1 MIDLYQF
8 IRLLGTKI
16 FLILVGLFL
25 ALTGCVESRPRYS
38 IVLPMPTIVV
48 VPVKATPVSTVL
60 PEPTA
65 TPQPSATPVPLIP
78 TPIPIPTI
86 APTPT
91 PISVSTPVPTIAPTP
106 TPISVSTPV
115 PTIAPTVETEIPIGS
130 TPNSGTF
137 NLSLDFEGIGNES
150 VVRSDR
156 VLLHGV
162 TSADATVSV
171 NGVILEVQSDGTF
184 ELTLPLEPG
193 PNIVD
198 IVASDLEGNS
208 INSSLAIISIPE
220 DSG

>member
-8 IRLLGTKI
+8 IRLLSTKI

-25 ALTGCVESRPRYS
+25 ALTGCVESRPRYA
-38 IVLPMPTIVV
+38 IALPTPTIVV
-48 VPVKATPVSTVL
+48 VPVKATPLSTVL
-60 PEPTA
+60 PDPTA
-65 TPQPSATPVPLIP
+65 TPQPLATPVPLTP
-78 TPIPIPTI
+78 TPILIPTI

-91 PISVSTPVPTIAPTP
+91 AISVSTPVPTI
-106 TPISVSTPV
+106 V
-115 PTIAPTVETEIPIGS
+115 PTVETEISLGS
-130 TPNSGTF
+130 TSNSGIF
-137 NLSLDFEGIGNES
+137 NLSLDFDGIGNES

>member
-8 IRLLGTKI
+8 PRLLNTKI
-16 FLILVGLFL
+16 TFILVGLVMV
-25 ALTGCVESRPRYS
+25 AITGCVDSRPRYTAA
-38 IVLPMPTIVV
+38 VPTPTIIA
-48 VPVKATPVSTVL
+48 VPLQPTPKSTVL
-60 PEPTA
+60 PDPTA
-65 TPQPSATPVPLIP
+65 TPQPSVTPVPQTPTPPPIPTIIPSPTPVPIP
-78 TPIPIPTI
+78 TPTPTI
-86 APTPT
+86 APT
-91 PISVSTPVPTIAPTP
+91 IESDNDI
-106 TPISVSTPV
+106 
-115 PTIAPTVETEIPIGS
+115 ES

-162 TSADATVSV
+162 TSPDAIVSV
-171 NGVILEVQSDGTF
+171 NGVILEVQPDGTF
-184 ELTLPLEPG
+184 ELTLPLDPG

-208 INSSLAIISIPE
+208 VNSSLAIISIPE

>member
-1 MIDLYQF
+1 MVAF
-8 IRLLGTKI
+8 
-16 FLILVGLFL
+16 
-25 ALTGCVESRPRYS
+25 TGCVESRPRYA
-38 IVLPMPTIVV
+38 VAVPTPTIIV
-48 VPVKATPVSTVL
+48 VPLQPTPKSTVL
-60 PEPTA
+60 PDPTA
-65 TPQPSATPVPLIP
+65 TPQPSVTPVPQTP
-78 TPIPIPTI
+78 TPLPIPTI
-86 APTPT
+86 APSPT
-91 PISVSTPVPTIAPTP
+91 PASIPTPAPTIAPT
-106 TPISVSTPV
+106 IESDVA
-115 PTIAPTVETEIPIGS
+115 IES

-162 TSADATVSV
+162 TSPDAIVSV
-171 NGVILEVQSDGTF
+171 NGVILEVQPDGTF
-184 ELTLPLEPG
+184 ELTLPLDPG

>member
-91 PISVSTPVPTIAPTP
+91 PISVSTPVPTIAPT
-106 TPISVSTPV
+106 
-115 PTIAPTVETEIPIGS
+115 VETEIPIGS

-171 NGVILEVQSDGTF
+171 NGVILEVQPDGTF

>member
-8 IRLLGTKI
+8 IRLLSTKI

-25 ALTGCVESRPRYS
+25 ALTGCVESRPRYA
-38 IVLPMPTIVV
+38 IALPTPTIVV
-48 VPVKATPVSTVL
+48 VPVKATPLSTVL

-65 TPQPSATPVPLIP
+65 TPQPLATPVPLTP

-91 PISVSTPVPTIAPTP
+91 PISVSTPVPTI
-106 TPISVSTPV
+106 V
-115 PTIAPTVETEIPIGS
+115 PTVETEVPIGS

-137 NLSLDFEGIGNES
+137 NLSLDFDGIGNES

>member
-8 IRLLGTKI
+8 IRLLSTKI

-25 ALTGCVESRPRYS
+25 ALTGCVESRPRYA
-38 IVLPMPTIVV
+38 IALPTPIIVV
-48 VPVKATPVSTVL
+48 VPVKATPLSTVL
-60 PEPTA
+60 PDPTA
-65 TPQPSATPVPLIP
+65 TPQPLATPVPLTP
-78 TPIPIPTI
+78 TSIPIPTI
-86 APTPT
+86 AL
-91 PISVSTPVPTIAPTP
+91 TP

-115 PTIAPTVETEIPIGS
+115 PTIAPTVETEIPLGS

-137 NLSLDFEGIGNES
+137 NLSLDFDGIGNES

-184 ELTLPLEPG
+184 ELTLPLQPG

>member
-8 IRLLGTKI
+8 PRLLNIKI
-16 FLILVGLFL
+16 TFILVGLVIV
-25 ALTGCVESRPRYS
+25 AITGCVESRPRYTVAVPS
-38 IVLPMPTIVV
+38 PTIIAA
-48 VPVKATPVSTVL
+48 PLQPTPKSTVL
-60 PEPTA
+60 PDPTA
-65 TPQPSATPVPLIP
+65 TPQPSVTPGP
-78 TPIPIPTI
+78 
-86 APTPT
+86 PTPT
-91 PISVSTPVPTIAPTP
+91 PPPMPTLAPSPTPVSIPTPAPTI
-106 TPISVSTPV
+106 V
-115 PTIAPTVETEIPIGS
+115 PTVEPDVAIVS

-162 TSADATVSV
+162 TSPDAIVSV
-171 NGVILEVQSDGTF
+171 NGVILEVQPDGTF
-184 ELTLPLEPG
+184 ELTLPLDPG

-220 DSG
+220 ASG

>member
-8 IRLLGTKI
+8 IRLLSTKI

-25 ALTGCVESRPRYS
+25 ALTGCVESRPRYA
-38 IVLPMPTIVV
+38 IALPTPTIVV
-48 VPVKATPVSTVL
+48 VPVKATPLSTVL

-65 TPQPSATPVPLIP
+65 TPQPLATPVPLTP
-78 TPIPIPTI
+78 TPIPIPTT

-91 PISVSTPVPTIAPTP
+91 PISVSTPVPTI
-106 TPISVSTPV
+106 V
-115 PTIAPTVETEIPIGS
+115 PTVETEVLIGS

-137 NLSLDFEGIGNES
+137 NLSLDFDGIGNES

-184 ELTLPLEPG
+184 EITLPLEPG

>member
-1 MIDLYQF
+1 
-8 IRLLGTKI
+8 
-16 FLILVGLFL
+16 
-25 ALTGCVESRPRYS
+25 
-38 IVLPMPTIVV
+38 
-48 VPVKATPVSTVL
+48 
-60 PEPTA
+60 
-65 TPQPSATPVPLIP
+65 
-78 TPIPIPTI
+78 
-86 APTPT
+86 
-91 PISVSTPVPTIAPTP
+91 
-106 TPISVSTPV
+106 
-115 PTIAPTVETEIPIGS
+115 
-130 TPNSGTF
+130 
-137 NLSLDFEGIGNES
+137 LDFEGIGNES

>member
-91 PISVSTPVPTIAPTP
+91 PISVSTPVPTIG
-106 TPISVSTPV
+106 
-115 PTIAPTVETEIPIGS
+115 PTVETEIPIGS

-171 NGVILEVQSDGTF
+171 NGVILEVQADGTF

>member
-1 MIDLYQF
+1 MVAF
-8 IRLLGTKI
+8 
-16 FLILVGLFL
+16 
-25 ALTGCVESRPRYS
+25 TGCVESRPRYT
-38 IVLPMPTIVV
+38 VAVPTPTISM
-48 VPVKATPVSTVL
+48 VPLQPTPKSTVL
-60 PEPTA
+60 PDPTA
-65 TPQPSATPVPLIP
+65 TPQPSVTPFPQTPTPLPVSTIAPSPTPASIP
-78 TPIPIPTI
+78 TPAPTI
-86 APTPT
+86 APT
-91 PISVSTPVPTIAPTP
+91 IESDVAI
-106 TPISVSTPV
+106 
-115 PTIAPTVETEIPIGS
+115 ES

-162 TSADATVSV
+162 TSPDAIVSV
-171 NGVILEVQSDGTF
+171 NGVILEVQPDGTF
-184 ELTLPLEPG
+184 ELTLPLDPG

>member
-48 VPVKATPVSTVL
+48 VPVKATPVSTAL

-91 PISVSTPVPTIAPTP
+91 PISVSTPVPTIAPT
-106 TPISVSTPV
+106 
-115 PTIAPTVETEIPIGS
+115 VETEIPIDS

>member
-8 IRLLGTKI
+8 IRLLSTKI

-25 ALTGCVESRPRYS
+25 ALTGCVESRPRYA
-38 IVLPMPTIVV
+38 IALPTPTIVV
-48 VPVKATPVSTVL
+48 VPVKATPLSTVL
-60 PEPTA
+60 SDPTA
-65 TPQPSATPVPLIP
+65 TPQPLATPVPLTP

-91 PISVSTPVPTIAPTP
+91 PISVSTPVPTIAPT
-106 TPISVSTPV
+106 
-115 PTIAPTVETEIPIGS
+115 VETEIPLGS

-184 ELTLPLEPG
+184 ELTLPLQPG

>member
-8 IRLLGTKI
+8 IRLLSTKI

-25 ALTGCVESRPRYS
+25 ALTGCVESRPRYA
-38 IVLPMPTIVV
+38 IALPTPTIVV
-48 VPVKATPVSTVL
+48 VPVKATPLSTVL

-65 TPQPSATPVPLIP
+65 TPQPLATPVPLPP

-91 PISVSTPVPTIAPTP
+91 PISVSTPVPTI
-106 TPISVSTPV
+106 V
-115 PTIAPTVETEIPIGS
+115 PTVETEILIGS

-137 NLSLDFEGIGNES
+137 NLSLDFDGIGNES

>member
-8 IRLLGTKI
+8 IRLLSTKI

-25 ALTGCVESRPRYS
+25 ALTGCVESRPRYA
-38 IVLPMPTIVV
+38 IALPTPTIVV
-48 VPVKATPVSTVL
+48 VPVKATPLSTVL

-65 TPQPSATPVPLIP
+65 TPQPLATPVPLTP

-91 PISVSTPVPTIAPTP
+91 PISVSTPVPTI
-106 TPISVSTPV
+106 V
-115 PTIAPTVETEIPIGS
+115 PTVETEVLIGS

-137 NLSLDFEGIGNES
+137 NLSLDFDGIGNES

>member
-8 IRLLGTKI
+8 IRLLSTKI

-25 ALTGCVESRPRYS
+25 ALTGCVESRPRYA
-38 IVLPMPTIVV
+38 IALPTPTIVV
-48 VPVKATPVSTVL
+48 VPVKATPLSTLL

-65 TPQPSATPVPLIP
+65 TPQPLATPVPLTP
-78 TPIPIPTI
+78 TPIPILTI

-91 PISVSTPVPTIAPTP
+91 PISVSTPVPTI
-106 TPISVSTPV
+106 V
-115 PTIAPTVETEIPIGS
+115 PTVETEIPIGS

-137 NLSLDFEGIGNES
+137 NLSLDFDGIGNES

>member
-8 IRLLGTKI
+8 PRLLNIKI
-16 FLILVGLFL
+16 TFILVGLVIV
-25 ALTGCVESRPRYS
+25 AITGCVESRPRYTVAVPS
-38 IVLPMPTIVV
+38 PTIIAA
-48 VPVKATPVSTVL
+48 PLQPTPKSTVL
-60 PEPTA
+60 QDPTA
-65 TPQPSATPVPLIP
+65 TPPPSVTPVPQTP
-78 TPIPIPTI
+78 TPPPIPTI
-86 APTPT
+86 IPSPTPVPIPTPT
-91 PISVSTPVPTIAPTP
+91 PTIAA
-106 TPISVSTPV
+106 
-115 PTIAPTVETEIPIGS
+115 TIESDNDIES

-162 TSADATVSV
+162 TSPDAIVSV
-171 NGVILEVQSDGTF
+171 NGVILEVQPDGTF
-184 ELTLPLEPG
+184 ELTLPLDPG

>member
-8 IRLLGTKI
+8 IRLLSTKI

-86 APTPT
+86 APTPSA
-91 PISVSTPVPTIAPTP
+91 ISVSTPVPTIG
-106 TPISVSTPV
+106 
-115 PTIAPTVETEIPIGS
+115 PTVETEIPIGS

-137 NLSLDFEGIGNES
+137 NLSLDFDGIGNES

>member
-8 IRLLGTKI
+8 IRLLSTKI

-25 ALTGCVESRPRYS
+25 ALTGCVESRPRYA
-38 IVLPMPTIVV
+38 IALPTPTIVV
-48 VPVKATPVSTVL
+48 VPVKATPLSTVL
-60 PEPTA
+60 PDPTA
-65 TPQPSATPVPLIP
+65 TPQPLATPVPLTP
-78 TPIPIPTI
+78 TPIPILTI

-91 PISVSTPVPTIAPTP
+91 PISVSTPVPTI
-106 TPISVSTPV
+106 V
-115 PTIAPTVETEIPIGS
+115 PTVETEISLGS
-130 TPNSGTF
+130 TSNSGIF
-137 NLSLDFEGIGNES
+137 NLSLDFDGIGNES

>member
-91 PISVSTPVPTIAPTP
+91 PISVSTPVPTIAPT
-106 TPISVSTPV
+106 
-115 PTIAPTVETEIPIGS
+115 VETEIPIDS

>member
-48 VPVKATPVSTVL
+48 VPVKATPVSTAL

-86 APTPT
+86 VPTPT
-91 PISVSTPVPTIAPTP
+91 PISVSTPVPTIAP
-106 TPISVSTPV
+106 
-115 PTIAPTVETEIPIGS
+115 AVETEIPIGS

>member
-8 IRLLGTKI
+8 PRLLNIKI
-16 FLILVGLFL
+16 TFILVGLVIV
-25 ALTGCVESRPRYS
+25 AITGCVESRPRYTVAVPS
-38 IVLPMPTIVV
+38 PTIIAA
-48 VPVKATPVSTVL
+48 PLQPTPKATVL
-60 PEPTA
+60 PDPTA
-65 TPQPSATPVPLIP
+65 TPQPSVTPVPQTPTPPPIPTIIPSPTPVPIP
-78 TPIPIPTI
+78 TPTPTI
-86 APTPT
+86 APT
-91 PISVSTPVPTIAPTP
+91 IESDAAIESTPD
-106 TPISVSTPV
+106 
-115 PTIAPTVETEIPIGS
+115 
-130 TPNSGTF
+130 SGTF

-162 TSADATVSV
+162 TSPDAIVSV
-171 NGVILEVQSDGTF
+171 NGVILEVQPDGTF
-184 ELTLPLEPG
+184 ELTLPLDPG

>member
-1 MIDLYQF
+1 M
-8 IRLLGTKI
+8 
-16 FLILVGLFL
+16 GLFL

-78 TPIPIPTI
+78 TLIPI
-86 APTPT
+86 
-91 PISVSTPVPTIAPTP
+91 PTIAPTP

>member
-8 IRLLGTKI
+8 IRLLSTKI

-25 ALTGCVESRPRYS
+25 ALTGCVESRPRYA
-38 IVLPMPTIVV
+38 IALPTPTIVV
-48 VPVKATPVSTVL
+48 VPVKATPLSTVL
-60 PEPTA
+60 PDPTA
-65 TPQPSATPVPLIP
+65 TPQPLATPVPLTP
-78 TPIPIPTI
+78 TPIPILTI

-91 PISVSTPVPTIAPTP
+91 PISVSTPVPTI
-106 TPISVSTPV
+106 V
-115 PTIAPTVETEIPIGS
+115 PTVETEILIGS

-137 NLSLDFEGIGNES
+137 NLSLDFDGIGNES

-171 NGVILEVQSDGTF
+171 NGVILEVQADGTF

>member
-48 VPVKATPVSTVL
+48 VPVKATPVSTAL

-78 TPIPIPTI
+78 TLIPIPTI

-91 PISVSTPVPTIAPTP
+91 PISVSTPVPTIAP
-106 TPISVSTPV
+106 
-115 PTIAPTVETEIPIGS
+115 AVETEIPIGS

>member
-48 VPVKATPVSTVL
+48 VPVKATPVSTAL

-78 TPIPIPTI
+78 TPIPI
-86 APTPT
+86 
-91 PISVSTPVPTIAPTP
+91 PTIAPTP

>member
-8 IRLLGTKI
+8 IRLLSTKI

-25 ALTGCVESRPRYS
+25 ALTGCVESRPRYA
-38 IVLPMPTIVV
+38 IALPTPTIVV
-48 VPVKATPVSTVL
+48 VPVKATPLSTVL

-65 TPQPSATPVPLIP
+65 TPQPLATPVPLTS
-78 TPIPIPTI
+78 TPIPIPTT

-91 PISVSTPVPTIAPTP
+91 PISVSTPVPTI
-106 TPISVSTPV
+106 V
-115 PTIAPTVETEIPIGS
+115 PTVETEILIGS

-137 NLSLDFEGIGNES
+137 NLSLDFDGIGNES

-171 NGVILEVQSDGTF
+171 NGVILEVQPDGTF

>member
-48 VPVKATPVSTVL
+48 VPVKATPVSAVL

-78 TPIPIPTI
+78 TPIPI
-86 APTPT
+86 
-91 PISVSTPVPTIAPTP
+91 PTIAPTP

>member
-91 PISVSTPVPTIAPTP
+91 PISVSTPVPTIAPT
-106 TPISVSTPV
+106 
-115 PTIAPTVETEIPIGS
+115 VETEIPIGS
-130 TPNSGTF
+130 TSNSGTF

>member
-65 TPQPSATPVPLIP
+65 TPQPLATPVPLTPTP
-78 TPIPIPTI
+78 TPIPIPT
-86 APTPT
+86 T
-91 PISVSTPVPTIAPTP
+91 APTP

-171 NGVILEVQSDGTF
+171 NGVILEVQPDGTF

>member
-8 IRLLGTKI
+8 IRLLSTKI

-25 ALTGCVESRPRYS
+25 ALTGCVESRPRYA
-38 IVLPMPTIVV
+38 IALPTPTIVV
-48 VPVKATPVSTVL
+48 VPVKATPLSTVL

-65 TPQPSATPVPLIP
+65 TPQPLATPVPLTP

-91 PISVSTPVPTIAPTP
+91 PISVSTPVPTI
-106 TPISVSTPV
+106 V
-115 PTIAPTVETEIPIGS
+115 PTVETEVPIGS

-137 NLSLDFEGIGNES
+137 NLSLDFDGIGNES

-184 ELTLPLEPG
+184 EITLPLEPG

>member
-8 IRLLGTKI
+8 IRLLSTKI

-25 ALTGCVESRPRYS
+25 ALTGCVESRPRYA
-38 IVLPMPTIVV
+38 IALPTPTIVV

-65 TPQPSATPVPLIP
+65 TPQPLATPVPLTP

-91 PISVSTPVPTIAPTP
+91 PISVSTPVPTI
-106 TPISVSTPV
+106 V
-115 PTIAPTVETEIPIGS
+115 PTVETEILIGS

-137 NLSLDFEGIGNES
+137 NLSLDFDGIGNES

-171 NGVILEVQSDGTF
+171 NGLILEVQSDGTF

>member
-60 PEPTA
+60 PELTV

-78 TPIPIPTI
+78 TPIPI
-86 APTPT
+86 
-91 PISVSTPVPTIAPTP
+91 PTIAPTP

>member
-8 IRLLGTKI
+8 IRLLSTKI

-25 ALTGCVESRPRYS
+25 ALTGCVESRPRYA
-38 IVLPMPTIVV
+38 IALPTPTIVV
-48 VPVKATPVSTVL
+48 VPVKATPLSTVL

-65 TPQPSATPVPLIP
+65 TPQPLATPVPLTP
-78 TPIPIPTI
+78 TPIPTI

-91 PISVSTPVPTIAPTP
+91 PISVSTPVPTI
-106 TPISVSTPV
+106 I
-115 PTIAPTVETEIPIGS
+115 PTVETEVPVGS

-137 NLSLDFEGIGNES
+137 NLSLDFDGIGNES

>member
-91 PISVSTPVPTIAPTP
+91 PISVSTPVPTIAP
-106 TPISVSTPV
+106 
-115 PTIAPTVETEIPIGS
+115 AVETEIPIGS

>member
-91 PISVSTPVPTIAPTP
+91 PISVSTPA
-106 TPISVSTPV
+106 

>member
-8 IRLLGTKI
+8 IRLLSTKI

-25 ALTGCVESRPRYS
+25 ALTGCVESRPRYA
-38 IVLPMPTIVV
+38 IALPTPTIVV
-48 VPVKATPVSTVL
+48 VPVKATPLSTVL

-65 TPQPSATPVPLIP
+65 TPQPLATPVPLTS

-91 PISVSTPVPTIAPTP
+91 PISVSTPVPTI
-106 TPISVSTPV
+106 V
-115 PTIAPTVETEIPIGS
+115 PTVETEILIGS

-137 NLSLDFEGIGNES
+137 NLSLDFDGIGNES

-184 ELTLPLEPG
+184 EITLPLEPG

>member
-8 IRLLGTKI
+8 IRLLSTKI

-25 ALTGCVESRPRYS
+25 ALTGCVESRPRYA
-38 IVLPMPTIVV
+38 IALPTPTIVV

-91 PISVSTPVPTIAPTP
+91 PISVSTPVPTI
-106 TPISVSTPV
+106 V
-115 PTIAPTVETEIPIGS
+115 PTVETEVPIGS
-130 TPNSGTF
+130 APNSGTF
-137 NLSLDFEGIGNES
+137 NLSLDFDGIGNES

>member
-8 IRLLGTKI
+8 IRLLSTKI

-25 ALTGCVESRPRYS
+25 ALTGCVESRPRYA
-38 IVLPMPTIVV
+38 IALPTPTIVV
-48 VPVKATPVSTVL
+48 VPVKATPLSTVL

-65 TPQPSATPVPLIP
+65 TPQPLATPVPLTP
-78 TPIPIPTI
+78 TPIPILTI

-91 PISVSTPVPTIAPTP
+91 PISVSTPVPTI
-106 TPISVSTPV
+106 I
-115 PTIAPTVETEIPIGS
+115 PTVETEVPVGS

-137 NLSLDFEGIGNES
+137 NLSLDFDGIGNES

-171 NGVILEVQSDGTF
+171 NGVILEVQADGTF